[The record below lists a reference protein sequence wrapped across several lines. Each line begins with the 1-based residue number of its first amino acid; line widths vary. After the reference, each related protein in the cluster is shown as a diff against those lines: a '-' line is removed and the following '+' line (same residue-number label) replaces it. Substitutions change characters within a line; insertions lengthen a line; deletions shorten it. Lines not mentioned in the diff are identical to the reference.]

1 MEMMIK
7 ELGEIITGNTPSK
20 NIEKF
25 WESDDICFVKPD
37 IISDNGV
44 NVISESNEYISEEA
58 RKKTKIV
65 TKNTIF
71 VTCIG
76 SIGKIGIASDGEF
89 AFNQQINAIIPNAK
103 VNPRYLAYNL
113 LFNRPRLVAIANAPV
128 VSIINKSRFGEF
140 SVKIEMD
147 TDKQLEIVN
156 ILDKLSNII
165 EQRKQELLVLD
176 DLIKARFVEL
186 FGNPIKN
193 EKHWDIFKLGEC
205 LKSIDNGKSFTCN
218 VRARTDEH
226 PAILKLSAVTY
237 GDYRPE
243 ENKVLLDEKQ
253 FIDSAEVHSGDL
265 LFTRKNTP
273 ELVGMAAYV
282 HKTPAHLM
290 MPDLIFRLVPN
301 ERMTAIFLWQ
311 LINNQE
317 FRPVIQSIAGGSA
330 KSMSNIS
337 KERLSNISVICPP
350 IDEQIRLNEIIHKID
365 KSKIL
370 SETHIFYAEKS
381 ITPTTPK
388 IFLKGRCIYG
398 NEF

>member
-128 VSIINKSRFGEF
+128 VPIINKSRFGEF

-176 DLIKARFVEL
+176 DLIKARFVEMFGMPGTDAFGWGLVQLGSACNINPKKSLDSRLVSGAEVSFVPMPAVTEHGEIDATAIKEYDEVKTGFTYFAEKDVL
-186 FGNPIKN
+186 FAKITPCM
-193 EKHWDIFKLGEC
+193 E
-205 LKSIDNGKSFTCN
+205 NGKGAVAKGLHNGIGFGSTEFH
-218 VRARTDEH
+218 VLRPISGKTD
-226 PAILKLSAVTY
+226 PYWIYTLTAF
-237 GDYRPE
+237 P
-243 ENKVLLDEKQ
+243 Q
-253 FIDSAEVHSGDL
+253 FRMD
-265 LFTRKNTP
+265 
-273 ELVGMAAYV
+273 AA
-282 HKTPAHLM
+282 
-290 MPDLIFRLVPN
+290 N
-301 ERMTAIFLWQ
+301 NMT
-311 LINNQE
+311 
-317 FRPVIQSIAGGSA
+317 GSA
-330 KSMSNIS
+330 GQRRVPASFLENYRVS
-337 KERLSNISVICPP
+337 LPP
-350 IDEQIRLNEIIHKID
+350 IDLQNKFAAFVYQVD
-365 KSKIL
+365 KSKVKVQKSL
-370 SETHIFYAEKS
+370 DETQCLFDSLMQKY
-381 ITPTTPK
+381 
-388 IFLKGRCIYG
+388 FG
-398 NEF
+398 